1 MLKRLSIISMI
12 CVLLFSLGVIPV
24 SAASKGASIFV
35 DGVPLQSKAVSKN
48 DVSFVPFRE
57 LFEKL
62 KMEIGY
68 DAKLKQVT
76 GKKDKLKITF
86 TLGSKTAYVNGQ
98 KKALQ
103 AAPFTQNGTTY
114 IPIRIVG
121 EATGNAVY
129 WSSEANVIQVNSS
142 SFKGASYTIDGISVY
157 FSANGVVL
165 VGPAAEKAMGD
176 QRELAEIDNINETIA
191 NFPKFRVVGVPP
203 TEAQSKEPGYKGYP
217 DYFDENYVTAAG
229 NDEKLPPLMSKG
241 WISLAML
248 KEIEGITK
256 LSSDSANTLAIGKYV
271 GINIVRYEIE
281 LTDEY
286 KKAKEGDFT
295 LSDLRVKKY
304 KGSMYLNIED
314 LQTVGLIDSN

>member
-1 MLKRLSIISMI
+1 MLKRLSIISMV

-24 SAASKGASIFV
+24 SAASKGAYIFV
-35 DGVPLQSKAVSKN
+35 DGVPLKSKAVSKN

-121 EATGNAVY
+121 EATGNSVY

-142 SFKGASYTIDGISVY
+142 SFKGASYTIDGIALV
-157 FSANGVVL
+157 FSANGRVL
-165 VGPAAEKAMGD
+165 VGPAASKEWKD
-176 QRELAEIDNINETIA
+176 QKELAEIDNINETIA

-203 TEAQSKEPGYKGYP
+203 TEEQSKEPGYKGYP
-217 DYFDENYVTAAG
+217 DYFDENYVSAVG

-248 KEIEGITK
+248 KEIEGITG
-256 LSSDSANTLAIGKYV
+256 LGSSEPNTITIGKSV
-271 GINIVRYEIE
+271 GMDIIRYDIA
-281 LTDEY
+281 LTAEY

-295 LSDLRVKKY
+295 LSEIRVKKY
-304 KGSMYLNIED
+304 DGTMYLNIED
-314 LQTVGLIDSN
+314 LTTVGLIDSN